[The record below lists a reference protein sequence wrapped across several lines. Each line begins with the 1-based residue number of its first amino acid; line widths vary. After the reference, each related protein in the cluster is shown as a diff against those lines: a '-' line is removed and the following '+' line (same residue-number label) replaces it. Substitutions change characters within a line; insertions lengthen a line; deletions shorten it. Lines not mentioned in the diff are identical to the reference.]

1 MWFFKKKEEPA
12 PLENA
17 QEMCAEPKAAVLR
30 RPVCD
35 LTYLINLVKSSES
48 CLRKY
53 GAFRYDQILGELE
66 NAQKNDEWGSPWV
79 AERGVLH
86 ASRDMD
92 EILLQAI
99 QGAEQE
105 DMYRIKKEEF
115 EILKAVF
122 WELRAVRWN
131 YNDILY
137 HNRFS

>member
-1 MWFFKKKEEPA
+1 MWFFKKKEEPD

-35 LTYLINLVKSSES
+35 LTYLINLVKSAES

-53 GAFRYDQILGELE
+53 DSSAYDRLLSELE
-66 NAQKNDEWGSPWV
+66 NAQNKDNWGHPRD
-79 AERGVLH
+79 AERGVLY

-105 DMYRIKKEEF
+105 DMYRIAKEEF

>member
-1 MWFFKKKEEPA
+1 MWFFKKKEEPD

-66 NAQKNDEWGSPWV
+66 NAQN
-79 AERGVLH
+79 
-86 ASRDMD
+86 

-105 DMYRIKKEEF
+105 DMYRIAKEEF